1 MANQFILPDPGEGI
15 HEAEIL
21 EVYVSVGDVVEEGDI
36 ILHIETDKAAVEVP
50 SPYTGVVEEIRVKQ
64 GDIVLVGEVLM
75 TFSEET
81 GKDTSRKKSPPPKQE
96 DAGEH
101 ERDQAKTV
109 AKDRTETVEE
119 DRVPEEAAQAETE
132 KREKR
137 ATTPAAEQE
146 TRETKKEEHR
156 ERKEKEAQDKPG
168 EEEKAKR
175 EEERE
180 TGTEAAAEVSPK
192 SQARPREATTEIQA
206 KRPTGGPVPA
216 SPATRRLARE
226 LHVDLRAVAGSGPGG
241 RVTAE
246 DVRADADV
254 EKKAPATEKPE
265 EKVETVVARPV
276 GEREATGPAAPTQ
289 KPPRPL
295 VEGAPPL
302 PDFSR
307 WGPVE
312 HVPLRGIRR
321 ATARHMALAWSQIP
335 HVTHQDIADI
345 TKLDAFRRRHR
356 EAIEKQGG
364 KLSLTVFVMRAVV
377 AALKQFPR
385 FNASLDP
392 AAGEIILKRYYH
404 IGVAVDTEQG
414 LIVPVLRDVDRKS
427 LTELATQ
434 LPQLAERM
442 RQGKATPEEMRGGT
456 FTITNPGPLG
466 GTAFTPIINYPEV
479 AILGV
484 ARARLDPMV
493 EGDLEQFTIAPRLRL
508 PLHLTFDHRVND
520 GADAARFM
528 GVIID
533 ILSDPEAFML
543 NL

>member
-21 EVYVSVGDVVEEGDI
+21 EVYVSVGDMVEEGDI

-64 GDIVLVGEVLM
+64 GDIVQVGEVLM
-75 TFSEET
+75 TFSDKTVKEAGRE
-81 GKDTSRKKSPPPKQE
+81 KSPPSQQE
-96 DAGEH
+96 DAGVH
-101 ERDQAKTV
+101 ERDHAETV
-109 AKDRTETVEE
+109 AKDRTETAEE
-119 DRVPEEAAQAETE
+119 DRAPEESAE
-132 KREKR
+132 
-137 ATTPAAEQE
+137 AE
-146 TRETKKEEHR
+146 
-156 ERKEKEAQDKPG
+156 
-168 EEEKAKR
+168 R
-175 EEERE
+175 EEEHE
-180 TGTEAAAEVSPK
+180 TDTEAAAGVSPK
-192 SQARPREATTEIQA
+192 SQARPREETKEIQA
-206 KRPTGGPVPA
+206 RRPAGGPVPA

-226 LHVDLRAVAGSGPGG
+226 LHVDLRAVTGSGPGG

-246 DVRADADV
+246 DVRGSAGAAK
-254 EKKAPATEKPE
+254 EIPGAEKPE
-265 EKVETVVARPV
+265 KQVQAVEARPER
-276 GEREATGPAAPTQ
+276 EREATLAAAPTQ

-295 VEGAPPL
+295 VAEAPPL

-321 ATARHMALAWSQIP
+321 ATARQMALAWSQIP

-427 LTELATQ
+427 LTALATE
-434 LPQLAERM
+434 LPQVAERM
-442 RQGKATPEEMRGGT
+442 RQGKAAPEEMRGGT

-466 GTAFTPIINYPEV
+466 GTAFAPIINYPEV

-484 ARARLDPMV
+484 ARARLDPVV
-493 EGDLEQFTIAPRLRL
+493 EGDLEQFTIAPRLCL

-528 GVIID
+528 RVLID
-533 ILSDPEAFML
+533 ILSDPETFLL